1 MKEKLHKKVFIG
13 PMTLNVVSGVKRFNK
28 KNNFFGLVP
37 SRRQIEC
44 LSMGGGYVN
53 NWSTKDFKVYAENTV
68 VLRDHGGPGQGS
80 ILDDGLQSLTRD
92 IETGINFIHI
102 DPWKL
107 CKSINEAVEAS
118 ANLIN
123 SCLNLNPD
131 CYFEVGTES
140 SIYPYSENE
149 LEIFLAGLENKLKSN
164 FNNLIYGVVQSGT
177 QVQALG
183 NIGEF
188 EFKKSKLMC
197 DIVHKFGLMAKE
209 HNSDYLTSEDIKNR
223 IDAGVDSFNIAPEF
237 GVLETKSI
245 LNLLSHDKK
254 LLEQFKSLA
263 YGSKKWEKWVK
274 HKPSILEATT
284 ICGHYVLSTKEFSSI
299 KKSLNNSSFDEH
311 ISSEI
316 DKKLK
321 KIHEATK

>member
-53 NWSTKDFKVYAENTV
+53 SWSTKDFKVYAENTV

-92 IETGINFIHI
+92 VESGINFIHI

-107 CKSINEAVEAS
+107 CKSIDEAVVS
-118 ANLIN
+118 STNLIN
-123 SCLNLNPD
+123 FCLNLNPD

-140 SIYPYSENE
+140 SIYPYNENE
-149 LEIFLAGLENKLKSN
+149 LELFLDGLANKLKSN

-183 NIGEF
+183 NIGKF

-209 HNSDYLTSEDIKNR
+209 HNSDYLTNEDIKNR

-245 LNLLSHDKK
+245 LSLLRHDEK
-254 LLEQFKSLA
+254 LLKQFKSLA

-274 HKPSILEATT
+274 HKPSVLEATT
-284 ICGHYVLSTKEFSSI
+284 ICGHYVLSTEEFLRI
-299 KKSLNNSSFDEH
+299 KKSLNNSSFDAH

-321 KIHEATK
+321 KIYEATK